1 MSKKQVTCNKCGKT
15 GLVWAT
21 SKAGKFYLT
30 DAEATAITGEN
41 GKTIKTL
48 QLAHKCMSAEEQ
60 EIAAGFQQAADKAH
74 ALEAQRDAITAQID
88 ALLDQEGELAD
99 DDVALVRTMTK
110 QRALI
115 AGEIQAL
122 QDKFNDGWK
131 F

>member
-1 MSKKQVTCNKCGKT
+1 MSKKQVTCNKCGAT
-15 GLVWAT
+15 GLVWHT
-21 SKAGKFYLT
+21 TKAGKYYLT
-30 DAEATAITGEN
+30 DQFTTEIKN
-41 GKTIKTL
+41 GQRVIKTL
-48 QLAHKCMSAEEQ
+48 RLAHQCKSAEEQ

-99 DDVALVRTMTK
+99 ADVALVRTMSK
-110 QRALI
+110 QRSAI

>member
-1 MSKKQVTCNKCGKT
+1 MNKKQVTCNKCGKT

-21 SKAGKFYLT
+21 SKGGKFYLT
-30 DAEATAITGEN
+30 DAEATAITDEN
-41 GKTIKTL
+41 GKTIKNL

-60 EIAAGFQQAADKAH
+60 EIAAGFQQAADKSH

-88 ALLDQEGELAD
+88 ALLDQEGELPD
-99 DDVALVRTMTK
+99 TDVAQVRSLIQK
-110 QRALI
+110 RSAI

-122 QDKFNDGWK
+122 QDKFNQGWK

>member
-41 GKTIKTL
+41 GKTIKNL

-74 ALEAQRDAITAQID
+74 ALEAQRDAITAEID

-99 DDVALVRTMTK
+99 ADVALVRTLSK
-110 QRALI
+110 QRAAI

>member
-1 MSKKQVTCNKCGKT
+1 MSKKQVTCNKCGAT
-15 GLVWAT
+15 GLVWHT
-21 SKAGKFYLT
+21 TKAGKYYLT
-30 DAEATAITGEN
+30 DQFTTEIKN
-41 GKTIKTL
+41 GQRVIKTL
-48 QLAHKCMSAEEQ
+48 RLAHQCKSAEEQ

-99 DDVALVRTMTK
+99 ADVALVRTLSK
-110 QRALI
+110 QRSAI